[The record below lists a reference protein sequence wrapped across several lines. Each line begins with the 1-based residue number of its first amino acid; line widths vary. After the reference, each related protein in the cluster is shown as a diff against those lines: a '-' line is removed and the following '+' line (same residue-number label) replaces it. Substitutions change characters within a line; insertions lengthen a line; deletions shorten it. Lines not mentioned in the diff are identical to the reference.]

1 MTKVYYEAEGGRYLL
16 SVKDHA
22 TGSPAVCAAISGLC
36 YGLAGYLIN
45 AEEGKEVLVYNRRME
60 DGNVLLHFHGT
71 EKAQGA
77 FEVVVI
83 GLLQLEK
90 KYPDLVRVEKAVDI

>member
-22 TGSPAVCAAISGLC
+22 TGSPVVCAAVSGLC
-36 YGLAGYLIN
+36 YALAGYLAN
-45 AEEGKEVLVYNRRME
+45 AEDVTVYNRRMKPG
-60 DGNVLLHFHGT
+60 DVLLHFRGDQQ
-71 EKAQGA
+71 AQGA
-77 FEVVVI
+77 FEAVVI

-90 KYPDLVRVEKAVDI
+90 KYPELVRVERAAEI

>member
-22 TGSPAVCAAISGLC
+22 TGSPVVCAAVSGLC
-36 YGLAGYLIN
+36 YALAGYLAN
-45 AEEGKEVLVYNRRME
+45 AEPQDVAVYNRRME
-60 DGNVLLHFHGT
+60 PGDVLLHFRGDQQ
-71 EKAQGA
+71 AQGA
-77 FEVVVI
+77 FEAVVI

-90 KYPDLVRVEKAVDI
+90 KYPELVRVETPLEL